1 MTRLD
6 AKTGVTETRGRAM
19 KRFLFA
25 AFLAA
30 ALFLSAVLCSSAS
43 TSTTNSGWA
52 GKHRFTVVAYS
63 QNPPSIGG
71 SRGTALVM
79 INKHIRFCEL
89 LFSRDHH
96 LSRGT
101 VFTDFIT
108 DYFKVVNSAGKRVHS
123 CIYSERDDMHAPK
136 KAVGHVST
144 VTVRSVI
151 QNAGVESA
159 LALRPPNKYYFVS
172 NDPNAGG
179 FQRGISYTA
188 RAAKAVHRA
197 EDSGKAV
204 TVRVK
209 ILENGRWRHLGFVR

>member
-6 AKTGVTETRGRAM
+6 VYTRVNDTRGRAM
-19 KRFLFA
+19 KRFLLA
-25 AFLAA
+25 AFLATV
-30 ALFLSAVLCSSAS
+30 LCLSAVLCSSAS
-43 TSTTNSGWA
+43 TSATNSGWS
-52 GKHRFTVVAYS
+52 GKRRFTVVAYVV
-63 QNPPSIGG
+63 NPPSIGG
-71 SRGTALVM
+71 STGTALVR
-79 INKHIRFCEL
+79 INKHLRFCSL
-89 LFSRDHH
+89 LFEKDHH

-101 VFTDFIT
+101 VFTGFIT
-108 DYFKVVNSAGKRVHS
+108 DYYKEVRNGKSVHI
-123 CIYSERDDMHAPK
+123 CIYGERLDKHAPIK
-136 KAVGHVST
+136 VVGHVST

-159 LALRPPNKYYFVS
+159 LALRPPNKYHFVS
-172 NDPNAGG
+172 SDPNFGG
-179 FQRGISYTA
+179 FQQGISYTA